1 MDASSAPLFQKI
13 LLDLDR
19 LGKIDWSSL
28 TRKQFKVLSDIMKC
42 HTEAC
47 GMNCD
52 VCEECGFT
60 QYHYCSCN
68 NPNCP
73 LCGALGR
80 ERWVENQR
88 QYVLNERYYHMVFT
102 IPHELNWLCLLDPE
116 QMYRLL
122 FKAVSSVLLEAGRDP
137 EFLGGQA
144 GFTCVLHTWGQ
155 KMDLHPHIHVIFC
168 GGVAADQQTW
178 QRPRRKNGFLYPV
191 AKLRSAFK
199 KRYLSL
205 IREEFDHRSF
215 TDRNRYSTT
224 LHKCANKKWNVEIRE
239 STASPDHVIKYLG
252 RYVNRTAIS
261 AGRIE
266 GYDGEYV
273 TIRYKDYKDHSRLK
287 TMKLKAEEFLRRFL
301 MHILPPYFC
310 AKRHYGFLGNS
321 VRKKLIP
328 VLRKLTG
335 TAEPVLI
342 DKQTSL
348 AKVLG
353 DSYPHHC
360 PKCEG
365 PMFHLSRFDLES
377 ARIVRRE

>member
-116 QMYRLL
+116 QMYRRL

-199 KRYLSL
+199 RDICLLFAKNL
-205 IREEFDHRSF
+205 ITVPLLTE
-215 TDRNRYSTT
+215 
-224 LHKCANKKWNVEIRE
+224 
-239 STASPDHVIKYLG
+239 
-252 RYVNRTAIS
+252 TAIPQPCINARTRNGMSKS
-261 AGRIE
+261 ANRQ
-266 GYDGEYV
+266 
-273 TIRYKDYKDHSRLK
+273 
-287 TMKLKAEEFLRRFL
+287 
-301 MHILPPYFC
+301 P
-310 AKRHYGFLGNS
+310 
-321 VRKKLIP
+321 
-328 VLRKLTG
+328 
-335 TAEPVLI
+335 
-342 DKQTSL
+342 
-348 AKVLG
+348 
-353 DSYPHHC
+353 
-360 PKCEG
+360 
-365 PMFHLSRFDLES
+365 
-377 ARIVRRE
+377 ARIMSSSIWDGM